1 MFDPGAMGTLVL
13 GLDNVRRR
21 TEAEARYPVME
32 PPYRAARLTDDVR
45 ARIADGLRAAADRL
59 QPPTKAGAGTRM
71 EPAGR

>member
-1 MFDPGAMGTLVL
+1 MFDPAALGTLVI

-21 TEAEARYPVME
+21 TEAEARYPVIE
-32 PPYRAARLTDDVR
+32 PPYRAARRTNGVR

-59 QPPTKAGAGTRM
+59 QPPVQAGAGTRM